1 MPPPPSSAST
11 SRSVVLSLYRACL
24 RWTQIPLVVK
34 SKFIA
39 GDHLPLTLAALQ
51 LSPRLLTNKEG
62 IEEAI
67 RMLFRANA
75 KEMDAKVVSEK
86 MNLAVDGLQY
96 LNRFTRVL
104 RDAES
109 RREANRARDGLTF
122 RVGQVVRHKLYN
134 YRAAI
139 VGWDRRPAIDVSR
152 WEGVLA
158 SSLGVNQPFYHCI
171 PDSND
176 TLHFLGG
183 VRKLMYVAQEN
194 LELCHALESRINSDV
209 IPQAFECFDPSTQ
222 SFLPTERIT
231 WQYPADHLVPRA
243 SPTSPSST
251 FKPRTSGFSR
261 KFRASVQRAKAV
273 DASQR
278 VRAEFAQLA
287 DRIGQSLE
295 SRFGNLE
302 RFHAHEPAGIL
313 LSLLARLKE
322 IDASFPPSVPS
333 LSLPSTAP
341 ASPCSSLEQILPAY
355 HTLAAF
361 RDLLALCQDVSS
373 ARRFARDRDGV
384 LYQVGQAV
392 RHATLGYRGVVCG
405 WERFPK
411 RQLPSDQPDLS
422 AGHPHYRVIVNDEDR
437 RSSPPPPAL
446 VVLPQN
452 TLAATPAEESAVISP
467 LIPENFLYYDPV
479 AARYRPNGTL
489 EFKYSIGRSR
499 EGEKDY
505 GGGDEEASMVEVVHR
520 VLTQVLVQA
529 RSKGPRRAGM
539 KADLFMLLQGAM
551 RKEDADVAE
560 STLWSLWLAH
570 TDADVSAFMDDGI
583 QFMLRGKYDLAI
595 SRFNAA
601 LALDPGFSEAYNK
614 RSTANFLSGRYE
626 EAKKDAVVTLN
637 QEPSH
642 WGALLG
648 RGLIDYEI
656 GQKLQAI
663 KAFRAT
669 LRIHP
674 WSTNV
679 GTTLFHTRKQ
689 LETEEVM
696 TMMEPL

>member
-11 SRSVVLSLYRACL
+11 SRAVVLSLYRACL

-39 GDHLPLTLAALQ
+39 GDHLPSTIAALQ

-67 RMLFRANA
+67 RMLFRAHA
-75 KEMDAKVVSEK
+75 KETDAKVVSEK

-158 SSLGVNQPFYHCI
+158 SSMGVNQPFYHCI

-251 FKPRTSGFSR
+251 FKPRTSGLSR
-261 KFRASVQRAKAV
+261 KFRASLQRAKAV

-295 SRFGNLE
+295 SRFGTLE
-302 RFHAHEPAGIL
+302 RFQAHEPAGNL

-322 IDASFPPSVPS
+322 IDASFPPSVSSPS
-333 LSLPSTAP
+333 LPFTAP

-361 RDLLALCQDVSS
+361 RDLLAL
-373 ARRFARDRDGV
+373 
-384 LYQVGQAV
+384 
-392 RHATLGYRGVVCG
+392 
-405 WERFPK
+405 
-411 RQLPSDQPDLS
+411 
-422 AGHPHYRVIVNDEDR
+422 
-437 RSSPPPPAL
+437 
-446 VVLPQN
+446 
-452 TLAATPAEESAVISP
+452 
-467 LIPENFLYYDPV
+467 
-479 AARYRPNGTL
+479 
-489 EFKYSIGRSR
+489 
-499 EGEKDY
+499 
-505 GGGDEEASMVEVVHR
+505 
-520 VLTQVLVQA
+520 
-529 RSKGPRRAGM
+529 
-539 KADLFMLLQGAM
+539 
-551 RKEDADVAE
+551 
-560 STLWSLWLAH
+560 
-570 TDADVSAFMDDGI
+570 
-583 QFMLRGKYDLAI
+583 
-595 SRFNAA
+595 
-601 LALDPGFSEAYNK
+601 
-614 RSTANFLSGRYE
+614 
-626 EAKKDAVVTLN
+626 
-637 QEPSH
+637 
-642 WGALLG
+642 
-648 RGLIDYEI
+648 
-656 GQKLQAI
+656 
-663 KAFRAT
+663 
-669 LRIHP
+669 
-674 WSTNV
+674 
-679 GTTLFHTRKQ
+679 
-689 LETEEVM
+689 
-696 TMMEPL
+696 